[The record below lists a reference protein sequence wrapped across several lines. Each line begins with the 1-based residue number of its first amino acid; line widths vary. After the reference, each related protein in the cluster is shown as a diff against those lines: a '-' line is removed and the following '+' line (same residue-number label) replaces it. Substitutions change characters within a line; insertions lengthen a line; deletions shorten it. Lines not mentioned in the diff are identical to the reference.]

1 MNRLQ
6 KTICGITVLMAGMAM
21 AAAPASV
28 TFTDCV
34 LRADISPSARATP
47 GLGGNTSMNLTGT
60 ATFRND
66 SDQPLVI
73 KSALIHVK
81 DGYDKALFDLGP
93 YNIPTIPPK
102 QMRSISMSYYYPG
115 AVSVFRFS
123 SDLVITAPGG
133 PDTTLSLTP
142 QSQAAPGKST
152 GSNKV
157 PGY

>member
-1 MNRLQ
+1 MKRFR
-6 KTICGITVLMAGMAM
+6 KTFCGAVLVAGLAV
-21 AAAPASV
+21 AAAPPSV

-34 LRADISPSARATP
+34 LRADVSPSARATP
-47 GLGGNTSMNLTGT
+47 GLGGNTSLNLVGT

-81 DGYDKALFDLGP
+81 DGYDKPLFDLGP
-93 YNIPTIPPK
+93 YNLPSIPPR
-102 QMRSISMSYYYPG
+102 QMRSISLSYYYPG

-123 SDLVITAPGG
+123 SDLVICSAGG
-133 PDTTLSLTP
+133 PDTTLALTP
-142 QSQAAPGKST
+142 QTQQAAPGKSRPT
-152 GSNKV
+152 V

>member
-6 KTICGITVLMAGMAM
+6 GILCGITVLMASMVL

-34 LRADISPSARATP
+34 LRADISPAARATP

-123 SDLVITAPGG
+123 SDLVIATSGG
-133 PDTTLSLTP
+133 PDTPLSLTP
-142 QSQAAPGKST
+142 QSQAAPAKST